1 MNKTTLHIIL
11 LFLILVPIQALVLN
25 NIVLFNVAVPMVFI
39 YLIITLPVTYSA
51 NAAMTIGFLMGL
63 AVDIL
68 SDTMGVNTMAS
79 TILAFVRRPVF
90 HLYVPVDNDLAEQCP
105 SIRNMGVASF
115 LKYAS
120 TMTLIY
126 CVLLFTI
133 ESLGCFNIGLYL
145 LRIPASAIY
154 TFVLIYA
161 LACLTPVRH
170 EKRL

>member
-51 NAAMTIGFLMGL
+51 NTAMTIGFITGL

-68 SDTMGVNTMAS
+68 SDTIGVNTLSS

-120 TMTLIY
+120 SMTLIY
-126 CVLLFTI
+126 
-133 ESLGCFNIGLYL
+133 
-145 LRIPASAIY
+145 
-154 TFVLIYA
+154 
-161 LACLTPVRH
+161 
-170 EKRL
+170 